1 MQKFSADIVYNN
13 QYPDFITLRIKG
25 DVNISTLN
33 QVEKSLDSIFTSCR
47 GKRILFDL
55 TETSYVSSSGWS
67 LLLIAYKRIQDMGG
81 RFLLTGM
88 NTEIY
93 YAFELLEFQ
102 NLMDH
107 YPDTAT
113 AIRESLKE
121 TVLPPPPPSPKGKW
135 GKEMLKLV
143 L

>member
-1 MQKFSADIVYNN
+1 MRKFSADIVYNN

-33 QVEKSLDSIFTSCR
+33 QVEKNLESIFTSCR
-47 GKRILFDL
+47 GKRVLFDL

-67 LLLIAYKRIQDMGG
+67 LFLIAYKRIHDLGG
-81 RFLLTGM
+81 QFLLSGM

-102 NLMDH
+102 NIMDH
-107 YPDTAT
+107 YPDSAT
-113 AIRESLKE
+113 AIRESMKQP
-121 TVLPPPPPSPKGKW
+121 VLPPPGPPKRKL
-135 GKEMLKLV
+135 GKELLKLV